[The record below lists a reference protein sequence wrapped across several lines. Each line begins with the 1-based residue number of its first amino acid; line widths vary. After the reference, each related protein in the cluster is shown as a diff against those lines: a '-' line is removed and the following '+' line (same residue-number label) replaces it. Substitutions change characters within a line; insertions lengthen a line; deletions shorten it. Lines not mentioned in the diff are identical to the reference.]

1 MSTQFF
7 ERQETQRSH
16 TRWLV
21 AGFIAA
27 LLLVTVVIN
36 LVVIVG
42 LIGHPLDVLRNHPE
56 YVAWISLVVLGTIL
70 IASWHRSSQLR
81 AGGTVVARSLG
92 GVPVLGKDEDLKRKR
107 LLNIVE
113 EMAIAARIRKPRC
126 TCCPKSRAS
135 TPSPPAI
142 RPTKPRWR

>member
-7 ERQETQRSH
+7 ERQEIQRSQ

-56 YVAWISLVVLGTIL
+56 YVVWISLVVLGTIL
-70 IASWHRSSQLR
+70 IATWH
-81 AGGTVVARSLG
+81 AARSCA
-92 GVPVLGKDEDLKRKR
+92 P
-107 LLNIVE
+107 
-113 EMAIAARIRKPRC
+113 AAR
-126 TCCPKSRAS
+126 
-135 TPSPPAI
+135 
-142 RPTKPRWR
+142 